1 MNPKNKLKLKAS
13 QDFNLLICRVKA
25 ETLIIK
31 NTVQVQVGYLVIN

>member
-13 QDFNLLICRVKA
+13 QDFNLLISRVKA

-31 NTVQVQVGYLVIN
+31 NRVQVQFGYLVIN